1 MNYNKH
7 YYDIL
12 NIDHNADIDSIKK
25 AYRKLSLKY
34 HPDKNNNS
42 SDMFNKI
49 TNAYEFLINNPIPP
63 NHTPYNTSDNIPNNT
78 PNNTSINIY
87 TPQYNDPNNEDIIIN
102 LTITFENSFNGT
114 SLPINIKRTIFN
126 NNILKYEEER
136 IYVTLPKSIDNNEII
151 TINNKGNCYN
161 FKYSDVKIIIKLKE
175 HLLFLRDGLNL
186 IYYSNITFK
195 QSIIGVD
202 FNITH
207 LNGKIYRIRNSNG
220 EIINNNTNI
229 VLKNLGFQRD
239 SFTGDIIIKF
249 KIDYPKTLS
258 TETIEK
264 LKEIL

>member
-12 NIDHNADIDSIKK
+12 NIDSNADIDSIKK

-49 TNAYEFLINNPIPP
+49 TNAYEYLINNPITPTYNDTP
-63 NHTPYNTSDNIPNNT
+63 NCT

-87 TPQYNDPNNEDIIIN
+87 TPQPNDPNNEDIIIE
-102 LTITFENSFNGT
+102 LPITFENSFNGT

-161 FKYSDVKIIIKLKE
+161 FKYSDIKIIIKLKDHE
-175 HLLFLRDGLNL
+175 LFLRDGLNI
-186 IYYSNITFK
+186 IYYSTITFK

-207 LNGKIYRIRNSNG
+207 LNNKIYRIRNSNG

-229 VLKNLGFQRD
+229 VLKNLGFQRE

-258 TETIEK
+258 SETIQK